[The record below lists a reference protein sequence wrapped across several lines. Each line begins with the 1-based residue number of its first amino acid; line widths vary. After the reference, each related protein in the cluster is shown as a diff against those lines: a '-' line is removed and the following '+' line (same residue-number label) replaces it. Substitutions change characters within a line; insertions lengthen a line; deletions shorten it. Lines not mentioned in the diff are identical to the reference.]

1 MTKLFLH
8 IVNFIEDETND
19 NEAILHQMLNGLED
33 LIRIYRMR
41 RYSTPESSIVD

>member
-19 NEAILHQMLNGLED
+19 NEAILHQMLNGVED
-33 LIRIYRMR
+33 LIRFIECVDIQL
-41 RYSTPESSIVD
+41 ESSIVD